1 MLICIT
7 EYARHR
13 GVSLAAVQ
21 HAVQRGRIHRY
32 PDGMIDTDRAD
43 REWEQNTLHSNARF
57 DQRGVPK
64 KKREGSPPAATGHVQ
79 AGRHRV
85 EQDAAELGSAERLAS
100 GPDFNK
106 ARAAK
111 EIYEARIK
119 KLDYEER
126 LGNLVSR
133 KSVEVEAFTVF
144 RILRDA
150 CFNNP
155 AAFPRKSPPRPRRR
169 WFMSFCQQNYVARSK
184 TSLITNRRGLALP
197 KQVSALVT
205 SWNQRV
211 SAQALR

>member
-21 HAVQRGRIHRY
+21 HAVQRGRIHRH

-43 REWEQNTLHSNARF
+43 REWEQNTLHSNARY

-64 KKREGSPPAATGHVQ
+64 KKRAGDCLQPLVASRHVH
-79 AGRHRV
+79 AGRHGA
-85 EQDAAELGSAERLAS
+85 EQDAAELDSAERLAT

-111 EIYEARIK
+111 EIFEARIK

-133 KSVEVEAFTVF
+133 KSVEVEAFTAF

-150 CFNNP
+150 CFNIP
-155 AAFPRKSPPRPRRR
+155 DRISAQIAAETETTVVYELLSAELRRAFEGFANNESPRPGT
-169 WFMSFCQQNYVARSK
+169 A
-184 TSLITNRRGLALP
+184 
-197 KQVSALVT
+197 
-205 SWNQRV
+205 
-211 SAQALR
+211 